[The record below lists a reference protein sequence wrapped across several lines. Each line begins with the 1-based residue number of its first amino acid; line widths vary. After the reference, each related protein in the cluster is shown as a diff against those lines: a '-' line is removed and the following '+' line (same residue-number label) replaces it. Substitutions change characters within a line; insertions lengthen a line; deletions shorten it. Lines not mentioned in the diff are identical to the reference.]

1 MFKTSV
7 KVNINCNIVHDDRMK
22 RHILLATSSTRL
34 VLFVYV
40 NCLLFQVISSLM
52 SNETTTV
59 DWLPDDLLPSN
70 GSQVRDNT
78 NSDDNISIVSVAKAT
93 ADKSRRLGDT
103 VLLSIVCVGLV
114 GNAVALS
121 ALSSRGC
128 RGRRRRWR
136 THHALAILLQV
147 TDPLELTI

>member
-1 MFKTSV
+1 
-7 KVNINCNIVHDDRMK
+7 
-22 RHILLATSSTRL
+22 
-34 VLFVYV
+34 
-40 NCLLFQVISSLM
+40 M

-114 GNAVALS
+114 GNAVAFS

-147 TDPLELTI
+147 TDPLELTHCCNMGTAVKHPVPDRVKRSFVIFDIRAL